1 MRTLA
6 LPTTDHLDPA
16 VRRACWDAL
25 VLLDAGWQLRK
36 LRFISSTGASALDV
50 HTPTHR
56 GLTITSTDPSHP
68 YALPHPGEDGTHS
81 PALPFASTPHA
92 VRLANA
98 VAALGQR
105 GGDLL
110 GDLSWALTDHMK
122 TATHS
127 PQSRPTRIPDPV
139 LTRQRRHQP
148 PNFRT
153 AFWLLSTLVCD
164 YKWQISHL
172 GDDLAAGGF
181 LADIPNDVIAVFP
194 ASMAADGTE
203 AATLARLIPHLDRFS
218 LDYLRRTHPVTLAHA
233 RAQANS

>member
-1 MRTLA
+1 MRTLT
-6 LPTTDHLDPA
+6 LPNTDHLDPA

-36 LRFISSTGASALDV
+36 LRFISSTGASAIDV

-56 GLTITSTDPSHP
+56 GLTITSTDPPS
-68 YALPHPGEDGTHS
+68 
-81 PALPFASTPHA
+81 ALPFTSTPHA
-92 VRLANA
+92 VRLANS
-98 VAALGQR
+98 VADLGQR

-122 TATHS
+122 QTTRS
-127 PQSRPTRIPDPV
+127 PRPRPDRIPDPV
-139 LTRQRRHQP
+139 LIQQRCHQP
-148 PNFRT
+148 PNFRA

-164 YKWQISHL
+164 YKWQISQI

-181 LADIPNDVIAVFP
+181 VADIPNDVIAVFP
-194 ASMAADGTE
+194 AKMAADGTA
-203 AATLARLIPHLDRFS
+203 AATLARLIPNLDRVS
-218 LDYLRRTHPVTLAHA
+218 LDYLRRIHPMTLAHA